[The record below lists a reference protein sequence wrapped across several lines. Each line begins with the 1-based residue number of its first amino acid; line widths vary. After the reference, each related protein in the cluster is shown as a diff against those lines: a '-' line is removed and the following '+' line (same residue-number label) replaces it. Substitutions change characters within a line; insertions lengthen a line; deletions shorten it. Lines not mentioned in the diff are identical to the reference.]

1 MKSEAQELFM
11 KLHQSEDNENALID
25 EAVIDGICRLA
36 RVAPTFVWRAS
47 LVKKIKT
54 VLNVVAVRGGRQ
66 SPM

>member
-1 MKSEAQELFM
+1 M

-47 LVKKIKT
+47 LVKKRKNRFKC
-54 VLNVVAVRGGRQ
+54 VLRCGAVGSHLCKQG
-66 SPM
+66 